1 MSNIISYLIN
11 IENRAICSELKKEH
25 KIRNCVSI
33 KRDIHAIDKLMQG

>member
-11 IENRAICSELKKEH
+11 MENTTICSQLIKEKKTTTC
-25 KIRNCVSI
+25 IAI